1 MEAFSWDRKCLLLT
15 NHALVLGVIAADPG
29 VRIREIADRVE
40 ITERAVESLLTDLIR
55 VGFLTRRRAGRRN
68 VYEVHRDQKLRHPLI
83 QDRDVGNVIE
93 AMTPDEAAAKPEPR
107 FVNSGVFTEETLAR
121 ATPTMDPMNTSA
133 TSTKKGVTMKRVLV
147 YMVAAAL
154 LVFASAAIAATTNGR
169 TAPKHRVTH
178 PSPPA
183 PAQTSAQAAQR
194 PAPAVTRSTRTSR
207 IDASTSR
214 APSSPTGHRHSSH
227 QGAGSAAGS
236 PAGTSTGTA
245 SKSGTQGSVNVKV
258 AGVTVGVGA
267 SGTGVSVG
275 VGVGGKGGGP
285 GIGVGVG
292 KGGVTVTTKPTGPA
306 NPPSTGGGL
315 LGKLGL

>member
-15 NHALVLGVIAADPG
+15 NHALVLGVIAAEPG
-29 VRIREIADRVE
+29 VRIREIAERVE
-40 ITERAVESLLTDLIR
+40 ITERAVESLLTDLIQ

-83 QDRDVGNVIE
+83 QDRDVGDVIA
-93 AMTPDEAAAKPEPR
+93 AMTPEGPAAKPEPR
-107 FVNSGVFTEETLAR
+107 FVNSSVFTEQTLTR
-121 ATPTMDPMNTSA
+121 ATPTVDPMIRSA

-169 TAPKHRVTH
+169 KAPKHRITN
-178 PSPPA
+178 PNA
-183 PAQTSAQAAQR
+183 PAYAKTSAQAAQR
-194 PAPAVTRSTRTSR
+194 PAPAAIRNPRTSR

-214 APSSPTGHRHSSH
+214 APSSPTGHRRPSH
-227 QGAGSAAGS
+227 NGAGTVAGT

-245 SKSGTQGSVNVKV
+245 STSGTQGSVNVKV
-258 AGVTVGVGA
+258 AGVTIGVGA
-267 SGTGVSVG
+267 SGKGVSVG
-275 VGVGGKGGGP
+275 VGAGGSGGGKGI
-285 GIGVGVG
+285 GIGVG

-306 NPPSTGGGL
+306 NPPGTGGSL

>member
-29 VRIREIADRVE
+29 VRIREIAERVE
-40 ITERAVESLLTDLIR
+40 ITERAVESLLTDLIQ

-83 QDRDVGNVIE
+83 QDRQVGNVIE
-93 AMTPDEAAAKPEPR
+93 AMTPAEPAAKPEPR

-121 ATPTMDPMNTSA
+121 ATPTVDPMNTSA

-169 TAPKHRVTH
+169 KAPKHRVTH
-178 PSPPA
+178 PNAPA
-183 PAQTSAQAAQR
+183 HAQTSAQAAQR
-194 PAPAVTRSTRTSR
+194 PAPAAIRSLRTSR

-214 APSSPTGHRHSSH
+214 APSSPTGDRHSAH
-227 QGAGSAAGS
+227 HRAGTVAGT
-236 PAGTSTGTA
+236 PAGTSSTGTA
-245 SKSGTQGSVNVKV
+245 STSGTQGSVNVKV
-258 AGVTVGVGA
+258 AGVSIGVGA
-267 SGTGVSVG
+267 SGNGVNVG
-275 VGVGGKGGGP
+275 LGAAGNGDGT
-285 GIGVGVG
+285 GIGIGVG
-292 KGGVTVTTKPTGPA
+292 KGGVTVTTKPTEP
-306 NPPSTGGGL
+306 NPPSAGGNL